1 MFHLLQLSSFQPS
14 SSHPLHLPAPPPPP
28 ILSVP
33 LFLFPSANKLCMPSP
48 THGVLHCC
56 TICSKLL
63 LSLSSPFHSSPL
75 NLSPSRPLS
84 FSLII
89 SLSSLSHS
97 LSIYTHTHIYT
108 TQLNPHLL
116 PNHTRLLSLSV
127 GPALLSQSSLQ
138 LNSTPEASLQY
149 SASYHSN
156 QTLALSDSISAATP
170 QRSGQVGGA
179 VHSYNQVGNIAVHR
193 W

>member
-1 MFHLLQLSSFQPS
+1 
-14 SSHPLHLPAPPPPP
+14 
-28 ILSVP
+28 
-33 LFLFPSANKLCMPSP
+33 MPTP

-56 TICSKLL
+56 TICSNLL
-63 LSLSSPFHSSPL
+63 LPLSSPFHSSPL
-75 NLSPSRPLS
+75 NVSPSRLLS
-84 FSLII
+84 FSLLI
-89 SLSSLSHS
+89 SLSLLSHS
-97 LSIYTHTHIYT
+97 ISLSTHTQ
-108 TQLNPHLL
+108 TQLNL
-116 PNHTRLLSLSV
+116 PPNYTPLLSLLV

-179 VHSYNQVGNIAVHR
+179 VHSYNQVGNPAARRCDDGGCNSQHQQSVETLPSLAFSLYTR
-193 W
+193 RTATEF